1 MSERI
6 GLGESDATTRLLGL
20 SRHQVALLALGAG
33 LLADALLRSHMVAEA
48 VLGVL
53 ALLGAAPAG
62 ESSVG
67 ERIALALGYL
77 ARTHVTSVAI
87 ERDGGV
93 VVHAGASVATR
104 GYRLEHRGRL
114 DLSGADVARARSLGG
129 VIDALATAPSA
140 RHASLH
146 VKREGDEVA
155 TVLCLESGRAPEG
168 WRRDDDAVAR
178 LLGVE
183 LAEHLWLFERPGH
196 LRSAR
201 AVARVLRVRDVSAA
215 SAPLLA
221 ALQRTSRDAT
231 VALHVDVFSEASA
244 RRHAERRSHA
254 ATSNEAAAGSL
265 GFRETS
271 RARRRVARTLE
282 REARVAE
289 GRALVRLGV
298 FVTVFAARLDE
309 LDDAVGEVL
318 AAAREGGV
326 VVDRGWGRQA
336 QWFRFQLPGGPNW

>member
-1 MSERI
+1 MSE
-6 GLGESDATTRLLGL
+6 GVALGESDATTRLLGL

-33 LLADALLRSHMVAEA
+33 LLADAILRSRLVGEA
-48 VLGVL
+48 AIAVL

-62 ESSVG
+62 EASVG
-67 ERIALALGYL
+67 ERVALALGYL
-77 ARTHVTSVAI
+77 ARSHVTSVAL

-104 GYRLEHRGRL
+104 GFRLEHRGRL
-114 DLSGADVARARSLGG
+114 DLSGADVARAHALGE
-129 VIDALATAPSA
+129 VLDALATAPGG

-146 VKREGDEVA
+146 VTREGDVLSS
-155 TVLCLESGRAPEG
+155 VLCLESGRAPEG
-168 WRRDDDAVAR
+168 WRRDDDAIAR
-178 LLGVE
+178 LVGVD
-183 LAEHLWLFERPGH
+183 LAEHLWLFERPGY

-201 AVARVLRVRDVSAA
+201 AVARVLRVRDFSAA
-215 SAPLLA
+215 SVPLLA
-221 ALQRTSRDAT
+221 ALQRTSRDT
-231 VALHVDVFSEASA
+231 TLALHVDVFGEASA

-254 ATSNEAAAGSL
+254 ATSNEAAAGAL

-271 RARRRVARTLE
+271 RVRRRVARTLE
-282 REARVAE
+282 RETRVAQ
-289 GRALVRLGV
+289 GRALARLGV

-309 LDDAVGEVL
+309 LDDAVGDVL

-336 QWFRFQLPGGPNW
+336 QWFRFQLPGGPHW